1 MKHPLLETAAHCQLS
16 FVHLLSELLHFP
28 VHCKTQGPHSQP
40 PKGITKKQPTIIT
53 KKRRKHF
60 FFPKYTHTNTHF
72 GSHVFSPLTVNP
84 ANAAT
89 CGAKGKEGPKLR
101 LQQGDGRVE
110 RSCLTM
116 PPGELHPRKCTTP
129 GALMHLRLH
138 RFVTLKVERTRRT
151 T

>member
-1 MKHPLLETAAHCQLS
+1 MKKIPCSRQLLIINSHLFTCSLS
-16 FVHLLSELLHFP
+16 CCISSSIA
-28 VHCKTQGPHSQP
+28 KQGPHSQP
-40 PKGITKKQPTIIT
+40 PKGITQKQPTIIT
-53 KKRRKHF
+53 KKIHTHKH
-60 FFPKYTHTNTHF
+60 THF

-89 CGAKGKEGPKLR
+89 CGAKGEEGPKLR